1 MIISNSKKFIFI
13 HIHKAAGTS
22 IHFAIDKTL
31 GWNDIS
37 IGSTPYGEQIQRP
50 YHRRFNIQKH
60 SPARDVMHLVGNRVW
75 SDYFTFTFVR
85 HPYRRVVSLYSYIDK
100 LVAQYGKKR
109 YLRYL
114 PAARFQKEFWNWP
127 VTKAF
132 LETKT
137 FSKFIRHPCLSNAV
151 GMKPQHRSFV
161 DEKGNI
167 LVDFIG
173 RVERIG
179 EDFEFVSGKI
189 GLPQTRLKKKNQSI
203 SHKSHPPAIQETDY
217 DLLYELYKAD
227 FDILGYDPN
236 WRLKFNAMDRIMP
249 ESF

>member
-22 IHFAIDKTL
+22 IHFSIDKTL
-31 GWNDIS
+31 EWNDIS
-37 IGSTPYGEQIQRP
+37 IGSTPYGEQIQKP
-50 YHRRFNIQKH
+50 YYSRFKIQKH
-60 SPARDVMHLVGNRVW
+60 SSARDVMYLVGNRVW

-85 HPYRRVVSLYSYIDK
+85 HPYRRAISLYSYIDK
-100 LVAQYGKKR
+100 LVTQHGKKR

-114 PAARFQKEFWNWP
+114 PTARFRKEFWNWP

-132 LETKT
+132 LATKT
-137 FSKFIRHPCLSNAV
+137 FSRFIRHQYLRKAV
-151 GMKPQHRSFV
+151 GMKPQYQSFV
-161 DEKGNI
+161 DEKGHI

-179 EDFEFVSGKI
+179 EDFKFVSGKI
-189 GLPQTRLKKKNQSI
+189 GLPQTDLQKKNQSI
-203 SHKSHPPAIQETDY
+203 SDNSHLPVIQETDY
-217 DLLYELYKAD
+217 DLLYELYKKD

-236 WRLKFNAMDRIMP
+236 WRL
-249 ESF
+249 